1 MKDAKLY
8 KILRPI
14 FTFIIKCFF
23 RVEII
28 NEDNLLKNESLILC
42 GNHTNWLDP
51 LLVGSATKR
60 NVYFL
65 AKSELFKGL
74 KKYFFKSVGCISVDR
89 SRKNPDA
96 ISESV
101 NLLNNNK
108 IICIF
113 PEGTI
118 NKTKDIIMPFKF
130 GAVSMASKTNSYIVP
145 FSITGKYKIFKES
158 IIIEFGEPYKIK
170 TNLEKEND
178 ILMNKVKRL
187 IIKNRGN
194 NE

>member
-14 FTFIIKCFF
+14 FTFIMKCFF
-23 RVEII
+23 KIEII
-28 NEDNLLKNESLILC
+28 NEENLLINESLILC
-42 GNHTNWLDP
+42 GNHTSWLDP
-51 LLVGSATKR
+51 LLVGSSTKR

-74 KKYFFKSVGCISVDR
+74 KKHFFKSVGCISVDR
-89 SRKNPDA
+89 NRKNPDA
-96 ISESV
+96 INESIS
-101 NLLNNNK
+101 LLNNNK

-130 GAVSMASKTNSYIVP
+130 GAVSLASKTNSYIVP
-145 FSITGKYKIFKES
+145 FSITGKYKLFKEN
-158 IIIEFGEPYKIK
+158 ITIEFGEPYKIK
-170 TNLEKEND
+170 NSLEKEND